1 MQIAWLKKE
10 RVAALEKESAASI
23 RADELEAALV
33 QVADKRHLD
42 ETKRSLQAQVRK
54 TIFGRKFWP
63 AICAIDFP
71 ETCHVS
77 ALVEH

>member
-10 RVAALEKESAASI
+10 LVAALEKESAASI

-42 ETKRSLQAQVRK
+42 ETKRSLQAQV
-54 TIFGRKFWP
+54 GRRN
-63 AICAIDFP
+63 
-71 ETCHVS
+71 
-77 ALVEH
+77 